1 MPFRDTD
8 ADIVATAGKP
18 IPDIF
23 IDDGEDAFRALE
35 RDAVA
40 AALSS
45 FDGVLALGGGAIL
58 AESTRALLR
67 GHTVVFLS
75 VELSDAVSRVGL
87 GAGRPLLTVNPR
99 ATLKYLLDQR
109 RPLYQEVATVTVRT
123 DGREPADIAAEVL
136 GAIDAEQGHDPSG
149 PGVSRRFNNMTGC
162 GHTSRVVDSTNTLPA
177 PALTV
182 GGAAARPGL
191 G

>member
-1 MPFRDTD
+1 MTAPPKRRPRCV
-8 ADIVATAGKP
+8 IVGPPGAGKSTVGCVSSRKPSECRSGTRTPTSWRRVGKP
-18 IPDIF
+18 ISDIF
-23 IDDGEDAFRALE
+23 VDDGEDAFRALE

-40 AALSS
+40 AALAS

-109 RPLYQEVATVTVRT
+109 RPLYEEVATVTVRT
-123 DGREPADIAAEVL
+123 DGRKPADIAAEVL
-136 GAIDAEQGHDPSG
+136 GAIA
-149 PGVSRRFNNMTGC
+149 
-162 GHTSRVVDSTNTLPA
+162 
-177 PALTV
+177 
-182 GGAAARPGL
+182 
-191 G
+191 